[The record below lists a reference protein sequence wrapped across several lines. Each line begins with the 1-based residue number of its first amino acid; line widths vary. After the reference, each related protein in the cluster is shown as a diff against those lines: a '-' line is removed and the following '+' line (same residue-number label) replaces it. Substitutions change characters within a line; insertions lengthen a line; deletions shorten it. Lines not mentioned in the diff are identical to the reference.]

1 MLVLATQG
9 HTSARRRGGAETLHM
24 RNHLIVVVVQAVIA
38 AATDEVVLLWH
49 ADRVCFPFGLGGR
62 VAPVL
67 GLLGARA
74 SRTSTIKRAT
84 HLTTTLKNSLSICI
98 AH

>member
-9 HTSARRRGGAETLHM
+9 HASARSRGGAETLHM
-24 RNHLIVVVVQAVIA
+24 RNHLIVVVVQAVSA

-49 ADRVCFPFGLGGR
+49 ADRVCFPFGLGGG
-62 VAPVL
+62 VAPIL

-74 SRTSTIKRAT
+74 SRTVKRAA
-84 HLTTTLKNSLSICI
+84 HLATILKNSLSAIRI

>member
-1 MLVLATQG
+1 
-9 HTSARRRGGAETLHM
+9 M
-24 RNHLIVVVVQAVIA
+24 RNHLIVVVVQAVRA
-38 AATDEVVLLWH
+38 ASTNEVVLLWH
-49 ADRVCFPFGLGGR
+49 ANRVCLPFGLGGR

-74 SRTSTIKRAT
+74 SRTSTIKCAT
-84 HLTTTLKNSLSICI
+84 HFTVTLENSLSICI